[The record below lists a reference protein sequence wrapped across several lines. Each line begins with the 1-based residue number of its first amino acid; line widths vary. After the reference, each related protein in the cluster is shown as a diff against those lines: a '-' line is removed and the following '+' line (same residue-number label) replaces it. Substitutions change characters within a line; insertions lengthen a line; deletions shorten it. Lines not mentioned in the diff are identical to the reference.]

1 MYIPRLKAAAYGV
14 VVILALCLLEGLGL
28 LPFPSRTT
36 PQYITA
42 VAKLADIE
50 QTVQAIGTLAPA
62 EMIDVG
68 AQVSGQVKSLNVR
81 LGDHVAQGQLIAVI
95 DPMPQV
101 NALRNAEAV
110 LRQERS
116 QLIAQTATLKYNEL
130 EFRRQSEMLP
140 QDSTSHAAF
149 DAAEAA
155 VATAR
160 ATADVLDAQITQ
172 AAIAVDTAKVNL
184 GYTRIT
190 SPIAGEVIAV
200 EVKQGQTVNAL
211 QAAPTIVRVARLD
224 TMTVKAQISEADVTS
239 ITPGQKV
246 YFTILGNPTGRY
258 YSSLHSIDLAPES
271 FASDA
276 TSPGVGS
283 TSGSN
288 SSSSS
293 NTAVYYD
300 ALFDVQNSY
309 RTLRTSM
316 TAQVN
321 VVLAEAKQVVT
332 VPSSALTL
340 AAAARSDEAQTGPVT
355 GTKAA
360 LRVVN
365 AAGIAV
371 RRQVLV
377 GINNKVNA
385 QILTGLT
392 AGERVVI
399 SGAPEADAEGEP
411 ASTARR

>member
-1 MYIPRLKAAAYGV
+1 MYIPRLKAAAYAV
-14 VVILALCLLEGLGL
+14 VVILALCLLEGVGL
-28 LPFPSRTT
+28 LPFSSRTT

-81 LGDHVAQGQLIAVI
+81 LGDHVTQGQLIAVI

-116 QLIAQTATLKYNEL
+116 QLIAQRATLKYNEQ

-190 SPIAGEVIAV
+190 SP
-200 EVKQGQTVNAL
+200 
-211 QAAPTIVRVARLD
+211 
-224 TMTVKAQISEADVTS
+224 
-239 ITPGQKV
+239 
-246 YFTILGNPTGRY
+246 
-258 YSSLHSIDLAPES
+258 
-271 FASDA
+271 
-276 TSPGVGS
+276 
-283 TSGSN
+283 
-288 SSSSS
+288 
-293 NTAVYYD
+293 
-300 ALFDVQNSY
+300 
-309 RTLRTSM
+309 
-316 TAQVN
+316 
-321 VVLAEAKQVVT
+321 
-332 VPSSALTL
+332 
-340 AAAARSDEAQTGPVT
+340 
-355 GTKAA
+355 
-360 LRVVN
+360 
-365 AAGIAV
+365 
-371 RRQVLV
+371 
-377 GINNKVNA
+377 
-385 QILTGLT
+385 
-392 AGERVVI
+392 
-399 SGAPEADAEGEP
+399 
-411 ASTARR
+411 